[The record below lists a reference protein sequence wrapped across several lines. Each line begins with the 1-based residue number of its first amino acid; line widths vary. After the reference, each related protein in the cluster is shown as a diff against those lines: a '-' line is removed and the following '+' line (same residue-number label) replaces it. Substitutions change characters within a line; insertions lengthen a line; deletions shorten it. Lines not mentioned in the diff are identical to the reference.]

1 MTIDMES
8 VYDILWQTTS
18 GELFAQLD
26 DSLNPRPPRILYDW
40 VKAAG
45 IGSDHV
51 ILDVGCGKGNQA
63 HELSRQFGCHVVGI
77 DPVWSNLKAAQQL
90 GKFERMF
97 DKAAFQRVSFEQ
109 ASMEAIPLPAAS
121 VDLVW
126 CRDMLVHVADLESAM
141 HEASRVLKPGG
152 TMVIFTTFATDL
164 MEANELEYVC
174 APIAVQPANLSV
186 KYVEDTFQKSGLT
199 IQDVEVMG
207 GELIEHMDERD
218 GRHGKELL
226 RIARMVRSRDQFV
239 AQLGEAQ
246 YEIALALYRWGIYL
260 LLGKLSMSI
269 YTLRKPM

>member
-1 MTIDMES
+1 
-8 VYDILWQTTS
+8 
-18 GELFAQLD
+18 
-26 DSLNPRPPRILYDW
+26 

-45 IGSDHV
+45 IGSDHLIV
-51 ILDVGCGKGNQA
+51 DVGCGKGNQA
-63 HELSRQFGCHVVGI
+63 YELSRQFGCRVIGL

-109 ASMEAIPLPAAS
+109 ASMEAIPLPSAS

-126 CRDMLVHVADLESAM
+126 CRDMLVHVTDLEGAM
-141 HEASRVLKPGG
+141 HESSRVLKPGG

-186 KYVEDTFQKSGLT
+186 KYVEDTFQKSGLM

-246 YEIALALYRWGIYL
+246 YEIVLALYRWGIYL

-269 YTLRKPM
+269 YTLRKPI